1 MQVLIVDGS
10 VQIIERMQQELA
22 DMEHITTV
30 FGAVA
35 YRDGVEFFRAVKPPV
50 VLLDSRLKDN
60 ECIRLMQVIRN
71 EVPHTR
77 IIVMLNGE
85 DNHIQEKYRLAGANL
100 LFDKYHEFQKIPSAV
115 NSIGAEVIYGAGK
128 IL

>member
-22 DMEHITTV
+22 DMEHITAV

-35 YRDGVEFFRAVKPPV
+35 YRDGAEFFRAVKPAV

-60 ECIRLMQVIRN
+60 ECIRLMQVIRS

-85 DNHIQEKYRLAGANL
+85 DNHIQEKYRLEGANL
-100 LFDKYHEFQKIPSAV
+100 LFDKYHEFQQIPEAV
-115 NSIGAEVIYGAGK
+115 NTIGAEVIYGAG
-128 IL
+128 